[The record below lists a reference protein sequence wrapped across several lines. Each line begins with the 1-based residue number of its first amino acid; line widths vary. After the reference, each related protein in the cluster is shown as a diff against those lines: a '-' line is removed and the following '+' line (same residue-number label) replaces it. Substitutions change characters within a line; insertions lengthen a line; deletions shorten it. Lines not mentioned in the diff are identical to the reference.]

1 MAFHLSDLPYSAN
14 ALAPYISE
22 ETLRYHHGKHHA
34 TYVNKLNGLLESG
47 SLTNN
52 DLPAIIRDN
61 PTGPI
66 FNNAAQIWNHAFYWN
81 SLTPNSANP
90 AGEIGKAIDAQFG
103 SYDQFK
109 EEFTKACLGLF
120 GSGWVWLSVDSDNK
134 LQIEALPNA
143 HTPISGNNK
152 PLITC
157 DVWEHAYYID
167 TRNDRGLYLK
177 NFWELV
183 NWSFAEDNLNQ

>member
-66 FNNAAQIWNHAFYWN
+66 FNNAAQIWNHGFTGTL
-81 SLTPNSANP
+81 SHQILLILLEKSA
-90 AGEIGKAIDAQFG
+90 
-103 SYDQFK
+103 
-109 EEFTKACLGLF
+109 
-120 GSGWVWLSVDSDNK
+120 
-134 LQIEALPNA
+134 
-143 HTPISGNNK
+143 K
-152 PLITC
+152 PLMHNLAAMISLRKNYKSLP
-157 DVWEHAYYID
+157 WFIWFWM
-167 TRNDRGLYLK
+167 GLVICRLR
-177 NFWELV
+177 
-183 NWSFAEDNLNQ
+183 